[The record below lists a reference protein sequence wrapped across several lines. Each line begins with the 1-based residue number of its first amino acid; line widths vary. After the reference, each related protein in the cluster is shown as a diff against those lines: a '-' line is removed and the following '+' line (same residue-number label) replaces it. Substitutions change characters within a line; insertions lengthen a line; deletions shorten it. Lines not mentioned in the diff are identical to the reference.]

1 MDRFFEWQH
10 FITVM
15 TLGHLK
21 RMSIWQI
28 CQDGRD
34 EQATIDKSTMGK
46 MGLGAMGK
54 MSTMGMIGLGAMGA
68 GQLATAGTVVTL
80 GIAPNPM
87 CRHLLQTHIMRTH
100 TCVHHCKLLSE
111 NTNTLQCNQ
120 TH

>member
-34 EQATIDKSTMGK
+34 EQATID
-46 MGLGAMGK
+46 
-54 MSTMGMIGLGAMGA
+54 MSTMGMIGLGAMGT